1 MLSLTHANL
10 SQVLASALD
19 AISQTQTGVADAQ
32 LTNRQLT
39 ARLLT
44 LTDKRKKERRRAAGE
59 NNERYI
65 EVEKGMRDAKAK
77 WEVMRNS
84 VQSII
89 VGSGI
94 DWSSDKRLRAAV
106 LACGDEV
113 EDDDW

>member
-10 SQVLASALD
+10 SQALASTLD
-19 AISQTQTGVADAQ
+19 AISQTQARTADAEF
-32 LTNRQLT
+32 TNRQLT

-44 LTDKRKKERRRAAGE
+44 LTEKRKKERRRIAGE
-59 NNERYI
+59 NDGRYSEAER
-65 EVEKGMRDAKAK
+65 EMRAAKVK
-77 WEVMRNS
+77 WEVMRNAL
-84 VQSII
+84 QSII

-106 LACGDEV
+106 LACGEEV